1 VPIDSE
7 WRKSS
12 RSASNGSCVEVRLV
26 DLVQVRDTKLG
37 EQSPV
42 LGFSPVAWSTFA
54 AKLVRGE
61 LDH

>member
-1 VPIDSE
+1 MPIDSE

-26 DLVQVRDTKLG
+26 NLVQVRDTKLG

-42 LGFSPVAWSTFA
+42 LGCSPSSWSAFT
-54 AKLVRGE
+54 AKVSRGE
-61 LDH
+61 LDA